1 MATSLVDRGS
11 VDVRPGDGS
20 EDESLNGSDSSPL
33 LKGGGAASPGSSSGG
48 GGPAFKGYEPFPEY
62 LQCSALALWNY
73 NTSITWML
81 IFVPITFVCK
91 LLGLSEGFIFF
102 ASLLGLIPL
111 AALLGC
117 TTEALASY
125 TNQTL
130 GGLLNATFGNATE
143 VIISAIALASAG
155 PENQMIRVIQLSLLG
170 SILSNLLLV
179 LGCAF
184 VAGGYRQMTRPDVE
198 NRKKVQTYNSEAAG
212 VNGAMLT
219 LSVIAI
225 IFPDVLAESGMI
237 GHCAL
242 LDYSRYVSVIMLLM
256 YFVYLWFQLKCV
268 VTHSLAQFR
277 VSARLTC
284 SARFCW
290 RLCPWTGRTRICSR
304 TRTRRK
310 RTRTSAL
317 VDRLGGWLS

>member
-1 MATSLVDRGS
+1 M
-11 VDVRPGDGS
+11 P
-20 EDESLNGSDSSPL
+20 
-33 LKGGGAASPGSSSGG
+33 
-48 GGPAFKGYEPFPEY
+48 GYEPFPEY
-62 LQCSALALWNY
+62 VQTSAMALWNY

-81 IFVPITFVCK
+81 VFVPVTFLCK
-91 LLGLSEGFIFF
+91 MLGLSEGFVFF

-155 PENQMIRVIQLSLLG
+155 PQNQMIRVIQLSLLG

-184 VAGGYRQMTRPDVE
+184 LAGGYRQMTRPDIE
-198 NRKKVQTYNSEAAG
+198 ESERKNYQKFNSDAAG

-219 LSVIAI
+219 LSVITI

-237 GHCAL
+237 THCAL
-242 LDYSRYVSVIMLLM
+242 LDFSRYVSIVMLFM
-256 YFVYLWFQLKCV
+256 YFAYLWFQLKCE
-268 VTHSLAQFR
+268 
-277 VSARLTC
+277 
-284 SARFCW
+284 
-290 RLCPWTGRTRICSR
+290 R
-304 TRTRRK
+304 TRTPAVELWPAPPVPSVDAAASAAASADTLCLLARLFRGARSASSYQDTYRLVRR
-310 RTRTSAL
+310 RGR
-317 VDRLGGWLS
+317 RGRG

>member
-1 MATSLVDRGS
+1 MPAASSSTRESYDHLNRES
-11 VDVRPGDGS
+11 SDVRPGEASDDDTSGNESVPLVADGA
-20 EDESLNGSDSSPL
+20 P
-33 LKGGGAASPGSSSGG
+33 ARTGSSASSSSSAGS
-48 GGPAFKGYEPFPEY
+48 AFKGYEPFPEY
-62 LQCSALALWNY
+62 LQSSASTLYNY
-73 NTSITWML
+73 ETKITWML
-81 IFVPITFVCK
+81 IFVPITFICK
-91 LLGLSEGFIFF
+91 MLGMSEGFIFF

-155 PENQMIRVIQLSLLG
+155 PGNQMIRVIQLSLLG

-198 NRKKVQTYNSEAAG
+198 NRKKQQSYNADAAG
-212 VNGAMLT
+212 VNGSMLT
-219 LSVIAI
+219 LAVVSI
-225 IFPDVLAESGMI
+225 IFPDVLSESGMI
-237 GHCAL
+237 SHCAM
-242 LDYSRYVSVIMLLM
+242 LDFSRYVSVIMLVM

-268 VTHSLAQFR
+268 PPGSTPLRS
-277 VSARLTC
+277 C
-284 SARFCW
+284 
-290 RLCPWTGRTRICSR
+290 GRCLI
-304 TRTRRK
+304 
-310 RTRTSAL
+310 
-317 VDRLGGWLS
+317 

>member
-1 MATSLVDRGS
+1 V
-11 VDVRPGDGS
+11 P
-20 EDESLNGSDSSPL
+20 
-33 LKGGGAASPGSSSGG
+33 
-48 GGPAFKGYEPFPEY
+48 GYEPFPEY
-62 LQCSALALWNY
+62 VQTSAMALWNY

-81 IFVPITFVCK
+81 VFVPVTFLCK
-91 LLGLSEGFIFF
+91 MLGLSEGFVFF

-155 PENQMIRVIQLSLLG
+155 PQNQMIRVIQLSLLG

-184 VAGGYRQMTRPDVE
+184 LAGGYRQMTRPDIE
-198 NRKKVQTYNSEAAG
+198 ESERKNYQKFNSDAAG

-219 LSVIAI
+219 LAVITI

-237 GHCAL
+237 THCAL
-242 LDYSRYVSVIMLLM
+242 LDFSRYVSVIMLFM
-256 YFVYLWFQLKCV
+256 YFAYLWFQLKYGRPRSV
-268 VTHSLAQFR
+268 ELWPAAPAAPAA
-277 VSARLTC
+277 SAR
-284 SARFCW
+284 SADAAIFAAA
-290 RLCPWTGRTRICSR
+290 
-304 TRTRRK
+304 
-310 RTRTSAL
+310 SADS
-317 VDRLGGWLS
+317 VC